1 MNRELLSRAIEEANR
16 AIRLLLLYFNKERL
30 GGVIEGVKDAITLSL
45 LKRLLLYT
53 ACFLALYAVVGV
65 SAYLIFNDNLPNID
79 DWSFRP
85 KRVTNVYS
93 ADGRHL
99 QDFLEEN
106 REILTYEEVPE
117 SVRAAL
123 LAAEDRRFFSHWGID
138 IYRIP
143 GALLAN
149 LRDRRLV
156 GQGASTLTQQLAR
169 SIFAEVGTQRSSA
182 SFADAA
188 ATYARKIREQI
199 TAVLIE
205 RLYTKSEI
213 MTMYLNTVYFGHGAY
228 GIKSAARLYF
238 DSEVDQLALEESA
251 LLIGLLPRPNS
262 YSPLRHPERAR
273 KQRNLVLYSMTD
285 NGAITSAE
293 RDSLRNEPI
302 DARRGSHEE
311 TYGIA
316 PYFVEHVRQQMQREF
331 GMATYREGF
340 VVHTTLDSRL
350 QQIAEKHFDTE
361 ISKVQEKVDKY
372 LKDVG
377 ASQSARDSALVQAA
391 FVAMDP
397 ATGHILAMIG
407 GRDFSHSKFNR
418 ATQAKRQPGSA
429 FKPFVYT
436 AAIDNS
442 RFAVD
447 VLNDNAFT
455 LWDHRREQ
463 FWDPE
468 NYDKKFKGPM
478 TLREGLK
485 QSRNLISIKLADE
498 LGPALI
504 RSYARNMGIST
515 PIQAIPSIGVGTSE
529 VLLLDL
535 VAAYAVFPNKGIY
548 VEPMAISRLERKD
561 GDVFFTQE
569 SGRKQEVLRP
579 AVAVVVADMLR
590 SAVDEVGGTGLG
602 IRTKYGFRSQA
613 AGKTGTTNDYTDAWF
628 IGFTPHLVAG
638 VWVGIDDPSLR
649 LWPRQAGSAAALPL
663 WAKFMKEA
671 YESVEPYRSLRKR
684 GFEYPENLVVYRAV
698 CNDSYKIATRF
709 CPDQKEEIFIAGEV
723 LPSTCPLHGR
733 PQEEAPRRI
742 QRF

>member
-1 MNRELLSRAIEEANR
+1 MNKWLRDEVIERARR
-16 AIRLLLLYFNKERL
+16 AIRRP
-30 GGVIEGVKDAITLSL
+30 V
-45 LKRLLLYT
+45 LKRLLLYA
-53 ACFLALYAVVGV
+53 ACFFALYAVVGM
-65 SAYLIFNDNLPNID
+65 SAYLIFNDNLPDID
-79 DWSFRP
+79 AWSFRP

-93 ADGRHL
+93 ADGRLL

-106 REILTYEEVPE
+106 REIVTYEEVPA
-117 SVRAAL
+117 SMWAAL
-123 LAAEDRRFFSHWGID
+123 LATEDRRFFSHWGID
-138 IYRIP
+138 LYRIP
-143 GALLAN
+143 GSLLAN
-149 LRDRRLV
+149 LKDRRLV

-169 SIFAEVGTQRSSA
+169 NIFAEVGTQRSSA
-182 SFADAA
+182 SFADVV

-205 RLYTKSEI
+205 RLYTKPEI

-228 GIKSAARLYF
+228 GVKAAARLYF
-238 DSEVDQLALEESA
+238 DSEVDQLALQENA
-251 LLIGLLPRPNS
+251 LLVGLLQRPNA
-262 YSPLRHPERAR
+262 YSPLRHPDRAR
-273 KQRNLVLYSMTD
+273 KRRNVVLYSMAA
-285 NGAITSAE
+285 NGAITAAE
-293 RDSLRNEPI
+293 RDSLCDEPI
-302 DARRGSHEE
+302 AARKRRREE
-311 TYGIA
+311 TYGLA
-316 PYFVEHVRQQMQREF
+316 PYFVEYVRQQMQREF
-331 GMATYREGF
+331 GMAIYREGF

-350 QQIAEKHFDTE
+350 QQIAEKHFAVE
-361 ISKVQEKVDKY
+361 ISKVQKKVDQH
-372 LKDVG
+372 LAAVG
-377 ASQSARDSALVQAA
+377 ATPGMRDSAVVQAA

-407 GRDFSHSKFNR
+407 GRDFGRSKFNR

-436 AAIDNS
+436 AAIDNN

-447 VLNDNAFT
+447 VLDDNAFT
-455 LWDHRREQ
+455 LWDHKREQ

-478 TLREGLK
+478 TLRDGLK

-498 LGPALI
+498 LGPPLI

-529 VLLLDL
+529 VQLLDL

-561 GDVFFTQE
+561 GNVFFARE
-569 SGRKQEVLRP
+569 SGHKQEVLRP

-590 SAVDEVGGTGLG
+590 SVVDEVGGTGRR
-602 IRTKYGFRSQA
+602 IRTSYNFRPQA

-638 VWVGIDDPSLR
+638 VWVGMDDPGLR
-649 LWPRQAGSAAALPL
+649 LWPKQAGSSAALPL
-663 WAKFMKEA
+663 WAAFMKEV
-671 YESVEPYRSLRKR
+671 YETVESYRGLKSR
-684 GFEYPENLVVYRAV
+684 GFEYPEDLVVHRAV
-698 CNDSYKIATRF
+698 CNDTHKIATRF
-709 CPDQKEEIFIAGEV
+709 CPEQREEIFIAGEV
-723 LPSTCPLHGR
+723 LPSMCPLHGR
-733 PQEEAPRRI
+733 PPAQDPGHI

>member
-1 MNRELLSRAIEEANR
+1 MNKWLRDE
-16 AIRLLLLYFNKERL
+16 
-30 GGVIEGVKDAITLSL
+30 VIEGARRALRRPV
-45 LKRLLLYT
+45 LKRLLLYA
-53 ACFLALYAVVGV
+53 ACFFALYAVVGV
-65 SAYLIFNDNLPNID
+65 SAYLIFNDNLPDID
-79 DWSFRP
+79 AWSFRP

-93 ADGRHL
+93 ADGRLL

-106 REILTYEEVPE
+106 REIVTYEEVPA
-117 SVRAAL
+117 SMWAAL
-123 LAAEDRRFFSHWGID
+123 LATEDRRFFSHWGID
-138 IYRIP
+138 LYRIP
-143 GALLAN
+143 GSLLAN
-149 LRDRRLV
+149 LKDRRLV

-169 SIFAEVGTQRSSA
+169 NIFAEVGTQRSSA
-182 SFADAA
+182 SFADVV

-205 RLYTKSEI
+205 RLYTKPEI

-228 GIKSAARLYF
+228 GVKAAARLYF
-238 DSEVDQLALEESA
+238 DSEVDQLALQENA
-251 LLIGLLPRPNS
+251 LLVGLLQRPNA
-262 YSPLRHPERAR
+262 YSPLRHPDRAR
-273 KQRNLVLYSMTD
+273 KRRNVVLYSMAA
-285 NGAITSAE
+285 NGAITAAE
-293 RDSLRNEPI
+293 RDSLCDEPI
-302 DARRGSHEE
+302 AARKRRREE
-311 TYGIA
+311 TYGLA
-316 PYFVEHVRQQMQREF
+316 PYFVEYVRQQMQREF
-331 GMATYREGF
+331 GMAIYREGF

-350 QQIAEKHFDTE
+350 QQIAEKHFAVE
-361 ISKVQEKVDKY
+361 ISKVQKKVDQH
-372 LKDVG
+372 LAAVG
-377 ASQSARDSALVQAA
+377 ATPGMRDSAVVQAA

-407 GRDFSHSKFNR
+407 GRDFGRSKFNR

-436 AAIDNS
+436 AAIDNN

-447 VLNDNAFT
+447 VLDDNAFT
-455 LWDHRREQ
+455 LWDHKREQ

-478 TLREGLK
+478 TLRDGLK

-498 LGPALI
+498 LGPPLI

-529 VLLLDL
+529 VQLLDL

-561 GDVFFTQE
+561 GNVFFARE
-569 SGRKQEVLRP
+569 SGHKQEVLRP

-590 SAVDEVGGTGLG
+590 SVVDEVGGTGRR
-602 IRTKYGFRSQA
+602 IRTSYNFRPQA

-638 VWVGIDDPSLR
+638 VWVGMDDPGLR
-649 LWPRQAGSAAALPL
+649 LWPKQAGSSAALPL
-663 WAKFMKEA
+663 WAAFMKEV
-671 YESVEPYRSLRKR
+671 YEDVEPYRGLKSR
-684 GFEYPENLVVYRAV
+684 GFEYPEDLVVHRAV
-698 CNDSYKIATRF
+698 CNDTHKIATRF
-709 CPDQKEEIFIAGEV
+709 CPDQREEIFIAGEV

-733 PQEEAPRRI
+733 PPAQDPGHI

>member
-1 MNRELLSRAIEEANR
+1 MNKWLRDE
-16 AIRLLLLYFNKERL
+16 
-30 GGVIEGVKDAITLSL
+30 VIEGARRTLRRPV
-45 LKRLLLYT
+45 LKRLLLYA
-53 ACFLALYAVVGV
+53 ACFFALYAVVGV
-65 SAYLIFNDNLPNID
+65 SAYLIFNDNLPDID
-79 DWSFRP
+79 AWSFRP

-93 ADGRHL
+93 ADGRLL

-106 REILTYEEVPE
+106 REIVTYEEVPA
-117 SVRAAL
+117 SMWAAL
-123 LAAEDRRFFSHWGID
+123 LATEDRRFFSHWGID
-138 IYRIP
+138 LYRIP
-143 GALLAN
+143 GSLLAN
-149 LRDRRLV
+149 LKDRRLV

-169 SIFAEVGTQRSSA
+169 NIFAEVGTQRSSA
-182 SFADAA
+182 SFADVV

-205 RLYTKSEI
+205 RLYTKPEI

-228 GIKSAARLYF
+228 GVKAAARLYF
-238 DSEVDQLALEESA
+238 DSEVDQLALQENA
-251 LLIGLLPRPNS
+251 LLVGLLQRPNA
-262 YSPLRHPERAR
+262 YSPLRHPDRAR
-273 KQRNLVLYSMTD
+273 KRRNVVLYSMAA
-285 NGAITSAE
+285 NGAITAAE
-293 RDSLRNEPI
+293 RDSLCDEPI
-302 DARRGSHEE
+302 AARKRRREE
-311 TYGIA
+311 TYGLA
-316 PYFVEHVRQQMQREF
+316 PYFVEYVRQQMQREF
-331 GMATYREGF
+331 GMAIYREGF

-350 QQIAEKHFDTE
+350 QQIAEKHFAVE
-361 ISKVQEKVDKY
+361 ISKVQKKVDQH
-372 LKDVG
+372 LAAVG
-377 ASQSARDSALVQAA
+377 ATPGMRDSAVVQAA

-407 GRDFSHSKFNR
+407 GRDFGRSKFNR

-436 AAIDNS
+436 AAIDNN

-447 VLNDNAFT
+447 VLDDNAFT
-455 LWDHRREQ
+455 LWDHKREQ

-478 TLREGLK
+478 TLRDGLK

-498 LGPALI
+498 LGPPLI

-529 VLLLDL
+529 VQLLDL

-548 VEPMAISRLERKD
+548 VAPMAISRLERKD
-561 GDVFFTQE
+561 GNVFFARE
-569 SGRKQEVLRP
+569 SGHKQEVLRP

-590 SAVDEVGGTGLG
+590 SVVDEVGGTGRR
-602 IRTKYGFRSQA
+602 IRTSYNFRPQA

-638 VWVGIDDPSLR
+638 VWVGMDDPGLR
-649 LWPRQAGSAAALPL
+649 LWPKQAGSSAALPL
-663 WAKFMKEA
+663 WAAFMKEV
-671 YESVEPYRSLRKR
+671 YETVESYRGLSSR
-684 GFEYPENLVVYRAV
+684 GFEYPEDLVVHRAV
-698 CNDSYKIATRF
+698 CNDTHKIATRF
-709 CPDQKEEIFIAGEV
+709 CPEQREEIFIAGEV

-733 PQEEAPRRI
+733 PPEQDPGHI

>member
-1 MNRELLSRAIEEANR
+1 MNKELLGRGIEGAKR
-16 AIRLLLLYFNKERL
+16 VARLLLSNVNKGLLDR
-30 GGVIEGVKDAITLSL
+30 VVEGVKGAFSLSM
-45 LKRLLLYT
+45 LKRLLFYT
-53 ACFLALYAVVGV
+53 ACCFVLYAIVGV
-65 SAYLIFNDNLPNID
+65 GGYLILNDNLPDID
-79 DWSFRP
+79 AWSFRP

-106 REILTYEEVPE
+106 REIVTYEEIPA
-117 SVRAAL
+117 SMRAAL
-123 LAAEDRRFFSHWGID
+123 LAAEDRRFFSHWGLD

-143 GALLAN
+143 GSLLAN
-149 LRDRRLV
+149 LKDRRLV

-169 SIFAEVGTQRSSA
+169 NSFSEVGKQRSSA
-182 SFADAA
+182 SFADVV

-205 RLYTKSEI
+205 RLYTKPEI

-238 DSEVDQLALEESA
+238 DCEVDQLALEESA
-251 LLIGLLPRPNS
+251 LLVGLLPRPNS
-262 YSPLRHPERAR
+262 YTPLRHPERAR
-273 KQRNLVLYSMTD
+273 KQRNLVLFSMAD
-285 NGAITSAE
+285 NGAITPTE
-293 RDSLRNEPI
+293 RDSLRNKPI
-302 DARRGSHEE
+302 ATRRGSHEE

-316 PYFVEHVRQQMQREF
+316 PYFVEYVRQQMQREF

-361 ISKVQEKVDKY
+361 IGKVQEKVSQY
-372 LKDVG
+372 LARVG
-377 ASQSARDSALVQAA
+377 ASKSVRDSAVVQAA

-436 AAIDNS
+436 AAIDNN

-447 VLNDNAFT
+447 VLDDNAFT
-455 LWDHRREQ
+455 LWDHRREK

-468 NYDKKFKGPM
+468 NYDKKFMGPM
-478 TLREGLK
+478 TLRAGLK
-485 QSRNLISIKLADE
+485 RSRNLISIKLADE
-498 LGPALI
+498 IGPALI

-529 VLLLDL
+529 VLLLDM
-535 VAAYAVFPNKGIY
+535 VAAYAVFPNKGVY

-561 GDVFFTQE
+561 GDVFFMQE

-579 AVAVVVADMLR
+579 AVAVIVADMLR
-590 SAVDEVGGTGLG
+590 SAVDEVGGTGRR
-602 IRTKYGFRSQA
+602 IRTVYGFRPQA

-638 VWVGIDDPSLR
+638 VWVGLDDPSLR
-649 LWPRQAGSAAALPL
+649 LWPKQAGSSAALPL
-663 WAKFMKEA
+663 WAEFMKEVYA
-671 YESVEPYRSLRKR
+671 SVEPYRSLRKR
-684 GFEYPENLVVYRAV
+684 RFEYPEDLVVRRAV
-698 CNDSYKIATRF
+698 CNDSNKIATRF
-709 CPDQKEEIFIAGEV
+709 CPNQKEEIFIAGEV

-733 PQEEAPRRI
+733 SQEQAPERI

>member
-1 MNRELLSRAIEEANR
+1 MNRELLGR
-16 AIRLLLLYFNKERL
+16 
-30 GGVIEGVKDAITLSL
+30 VIEGAKRVPSLLLSNVNKGLLDRVVEGVKGVFSLSM
-45 LKRLLLYT
+45 LKRLLLYA
-53 ACFLALYAVVGV
+53 ACFLVLYAVVGV
-65 SAYLIFNDNLPNID
+65 GGYLIFNDNLPDID

-106 REILTYEEVPE
+106 REIVTYEEIPA
-117 SVRAAL
+117 SMQAAL
-123 LAAEDRRFFSHWGID
+123 LSAEDRRFFSHWGID

-143 GALLAN
+143 GSLLAN
-149 LRDRRLV
+149 LKDRSLI

-169 SIFAEVGTQRSSA
+169 KSFAEVGTQRSSA
-182 SFADAA
+182 SFAALV
-188 ATYARKIREQI
+188 ATFARKIREQI

-205 RLYTKSEI
+205 RLYTKPEI
-213 MTMYLNTVYFGHGAY
+213 MTMYLNTVFFGHGAY
-228 GIKSAARLYF
+228 GVKSAAHLYF

-251 LLIGLLPRPNS
+251 LLVGLLPGPNNRT
-262 YSPLRHPERAR
+262 PLRYPERAR
-273 KQRNLVLYSMTD
+273 KHRNLVLASMAD
-285 NGAITSAE
+285 NGAITPVE
-293 RDSLRNEPI
+293 RDSLRNKPI
-302 DARRGSHEE
+302 ATRRGSHEE

-316 PYFVEHVRQQMQREF
+316 PYFVEYVRQQMQREF

-361 ISKVQEKVDKY
+361 ISKVQKKVDKY
-372 LKDVG
+372 LKAVG
-377 ASQSARDSALVQAA
+377 ASQSVRDSAVVQAA

-407 GRDFSHSKFNR
+407 GRDFGHSKFNR
-418 ATQAKRQPGSA
+418 ATQAERQPGSA

-436 AAIDNS
+436 AAIDNN

-447 VLNDNAFT
+447 VLDDNAFT
-455 LWDHRREQ
+455 LWDHRREK

-468 NYDKKFKGPM
+468 NYDKKFMGPM

-485 QSRNLISIKLADE
+485 KSRNLIAIKLADE
-498 LGPALI
+498 IGPALV

-535 VAAYAVFPNKGIY
+535 VAAYAVFPNKGVY

-561 GDVFFTQE
+561 GDVFFTRE

-579 AVAVVVADMLR
+579 AVAVVVTDMLR
-590 SAVDEVGGTGLG
+590 TAVDEGTGLG
-602 IRTKYGFRSQA
+602 ARTKYGFRSQA

-638 VWVGIDDPSLR
+638 VWVGLDDPSLR

-663 WAKFMKEA
+663 WAKFMKEV
-671 YESVEPYRSLRKR
+671 YETVEPYRSLRNR
-684 GFEYPENLVVYRAV
+684 GFEYPGDLVVRRAV
-698 CNDSYKIATRF
+698 CNDTHKIATRF
-709 CPDQKEEIFIAGEV
+709 CPNQRKEIFIAGEV

-733 PQEEAPRRI
+733 AQEQDPGRI

>member
-1 MNRELLSRAIEEANR
+1 MNRELLGRVIEGAKR
-16 AIRLLLLYFNKERL
+16 VPSLLLSNVNKGLLDR
-30 GGVIEGVKDAITLSL
+30 VIEGVKGVFSLSM
-45 LKRLLLYT
+45 LKSLLLYA
-53 ACFLALYAVVGV
+53 ACFLVLYAVVGV
-65 SAYLIFNDNLPNID
+65 GGYLIFNDNLPNID

-93 ADGRHL
+93 AEGRHL
-99 QDFLEEN
+99 RDFLEEN
-106 REILTYEEVPE
+106 REIVTYEEIPA
-117 SVRAAL
+117 SMKAAL

-143 GALLAN
+143 GSLLAN
-149 LRDRRLV
+149 LKDRTLI

-169 SIFAEVGTQRSSA
+169 KSFTEVGTQRSSA
-182 SFADAA
+182 SFAELV
-188 ATYARKIREQI
+188 ATFSRKIREQI

-205 RLYTKSEI
+205 RLYTKPEI
-213 MTMYLNTVYFGHGAY
+213 MTMYLNTVFFGHDAY
-228 GIKSAARLYF
+228 GVKSAARLYF
-238 DSEVDQLALEESA
+238 DRAVDQLALEESA
-251 LLIGLLPRPNS
+251 LLVGLLPGPNNRT
-262 YSPLRHPERAR
+262 PLRHPERAR
-273 KQRNLVLYSMTD
+273 KHRNLVLNSMAD
-285 NGAITSAE
+285 NGAITLAE

-302 DARRGSHEE
+302 AARRGSREE

-316 PYFVEHVRQQMQREF
+316 PYFVEYVRQQMQREF
-331 GMATYREGF
+331 GMAIYREGF

-361 ISKVQEKVDKY
+361 ISKVQEKVNKY
-372 LKDVG
+372 LARVG
-377 ASQSARDSALVQAA
+377 ASQSLRDSAVVQAA

-407 GRDFSHSKFNR
+407 GRDFSRSKFNR

-436 AAIDNS
+436 AAIDNN
-442 RFAVD
+442 RFTVD
-447 VLNDNAFT
+447 MLDDNAFT

-498 LGPALI
+498 IGPSLI
-504 RSYARNMGIST
+504 RSYARNMGIAT

-561 GDVFFTQE
+561 GDVFFIQE

-579 AVAVVVADMLR
+579 AVAVIVTDMLR
-590 SAVDEVGGTGLG
+590 SVVDEVGGTGRG
-602 IRTKYGFRSQA
+602 IRTKYDFRSQA

-649 LWPRQAGSAAALPL
+649 LWPKQTGSAAALPL
-663 WAKFMKEA
+663 WAKFMKEVYA
-671 YESVEPYRSLRKR
+671 TVERYRSLRNR
-684 GFEYPENLVVYRAV
+684 GFEYPGDLVVRRAV
-698 CNDSYKIATRF
+698 CNDSYKMATRF

-733 PQEEAPRRI
+733 SQEQDPGRI